1 MHFYPLCIV
10 ERKRPAINL
19 VSARTFLELYWTA
32 KPFVLWAFHIRIKIK
47 GLPHNMLP
55 PPLFGQVACT
65 NKSPNCCQSGAQSK
79 LHLICFLSLLDASL
93 LHGEQSW
100 LQKSSMCVCER
111 LLSAAAGSIVCIFL
125 CAIFSS
131 NVISDLWRG
140 EVLSRLL
147 KGAII
152 LYSRFELCG
161 KMLAVITFL

>member
-19 VSARTFLELYWTA
+19 VSARTFLELFWTA

-55 PPLFGQVACT
+55 TPLFGQVACT

-100 LQKSSMCVCER
+100 LQKSSMCVRATPKCSSR
-111 LLSAAAGSIVCIFL
+111 QYSVYLFMRYFL
-125 CAIFSS
+125 FKCHFRF
-131 NVISDLWRG
+131 VKRRG
-140 EVLSRLL
+140 ALAPSKRRY
-147 KGAII
+147 
-152 LYSRFELCG
+152 YSL
-161 KMLAVITFL
+161 